1 MRLLLFLLYLTVIT
15 EGFPQIIKFQSVGAY
30 GTTQGVASGGSI
42 KHAMSVSST
51 VSQGPLLIPNQNE
64 AGFFWGNLDFKPAV
78 QASTIITSGATA
90 GSVILNFTRGNG
102 QRRIVVAKAGDMA
115 TINDPSNATG
125 YTASTAFGNPMS
137 EYSPGNYVVF
147 DGIVSDPNQV
157 TVTGL
162 NLNTTKYFFKVF
174 EYNGKYG
181 SNVSNVIFQTGDATL
196 NPLASPP
203 ITAPS
208 AITFPTITNKTL
220 GLNWTNG
227 NGSNR
232 LLVAKAVSTVDAAPA
247 NGQTY
252 SASTTFG
259 SGAQITPGNFVIMN
273 GSGNATTITNL
284 SPNTEYFFKLVE
296 YNGTG
301 ANANYAVSAT
311 ATQLTLTDKPIL
323 NNPTN
328 YTQTS
333 FTANWQTVDGANTY
347 HIDLATD
354 AGFSSIVNSPPPISA
369 PSTSQVFSSLS
380 PGTIYYYRVRAAN
393 NAGQSENSDPAIE
406 VLTIP
411 PTPLIQASTN
421 IMPISFTS
429 NWGAAQSATNYFLDV
444 ATDLAFT
451 QTVSGYSNKSVAG
464 ASDDV
469 TGLAPGT
476 KYYVRVRSQN
486 GSGTSPNQAT
496 PFEQI
501 TITNAP
507 AVKNPSN
514 EQSVSFKA
522 NWNAPE
528 GIVDDY
534 ELVVATES
542 NFANIV
548 FSQEGIPTTNQIVT
562 GLTESTVYYYKVR
575 ARNGG
580 GYSAYSSVESVLTL
594 NADGSVAN
602 PPVVSHGNS
611 TSTSV
616 VANHSG
622 GVGGLSLQLK
632 HRNITGNS
640 FESETAAAVT
650 GASTSTTVNAAW
662 LDEMGMEYY
671 FVLEDDAGR
680 KDSTT
685 TAFLYRSF
693 TNEPISTLSGIGEK
707 KYRMFSIPLKP
718 ENSSVDRVLQ
728 TLLSTFD
735 GYKKD
740 KWRLY
745 HYETDKYVEY
755 QAGLSTIDP
764 GYGYWLITSE
774 TVSSIPVSGEVVNS
788 NQTSS
793 HSIPLSQGWNQI
805 GNPYPFNIDWN
816 QIKDANSAA
825 GLNSLWL
832 FENGQYVKKDVLAP
846 WKGAFVFSDNGG
858 TLTFPVVAKTSAPGR
873 KQSHEL
879 EPTPD
884 EESWM
889 LPLTLNVGDI
899 SQESGVG
906 MHPEAKTSKDRFD
919 EITIPRFIDYVEMN
933 TEHKE
938 FFAPY
943 FSVDIVPSS
952 DDFEWNFSAFSNMN
966 RTTAT
971 LQWDVEALSQAE
983 SRMALLDLTNQ
994 TFVDMKSV
1002 GSYEFAWKDGTQ
1014 MKILYSRDKDLH
1026 AGVSWLGQAF
1036 PNPFRDRITIP
1047 FLLANPEE
1055 HAEVLIYDLLGRR
1068 VRLIQSSEEKSGV
1081 HYAEWDGKT
1090 DQGGTAEGGLYLY
1103 QLKVSDGLSTP
1114 RRLIKQ

>member
-1 MRLLLFLLYLTVIT
+1 MRSLLFLLCLTVIT

-30 GTTQGVASGGSI
+30 GTTQGIASGGSI
-42 KHAMSVSST
+42 KHAISVSSIA
-51 VSQGPLLIPNQNE
+51 SQGPLLTTNQNE
-64 AGFFWGNLDFKPAV
+64 AGFLWGNLDFKPSN
-78 QASTIITSGATA
+78 QANTIITSGATA
-90 GSVILNFTRGNG
+90 VSLVLNFTRGNG
-102 QRRIVVAKAGDMA
+102 QRRIVVAKA
-115 TINDPSNATG
+115 NSPVSSNPVDGTN
-125 YTASTAFGNPMS
+125 YTANANFGS
-137 EYSPGNYVVF
+137 GTQIGSGNYVVF
-147 DGIVSDPNQV
+147 DGIVTDNDQV
-157 TVTGL
+157 TIGGL
-162 NLNTTKYFFKVF
+162 NLTTTKYYFKVF
-174 EYNGKYG
+174 EYNGKHG
-181 SNVSNVIFQTGDATL
+181 TNVSNVIFQTGVANL

-203 ITAPS
+203 ITPAS
-208 AITFPTITNKTL
+208 ALNFQNVTKNSFSL
-220 GLNWTNG
+220 GWNNG
-227 NGSNR
+227 NGDSR
-232 LLVAKAVSTVDAAPA
+232 VLIAKASSTVDADPA
-247 NGQTY
+247 DGQTY
-252 SASTTFG
+252 TGSTAFG
-259 SGAQITPGNFVIMN
+259 NGTQITTGNFVILD
-273 GSGNATTITNL
+273 GTGNTTPISNL

-301 ANANYAVSAT
+301 ANANFAVSST
-311 ATQLTLTDKPIL
+311 ASQWTLTTEPVLSD
-323 NNPTN
+323 PTN

-333 FTANWQTVDGANTY
+333 FTANWQAVTGANFY

-354 AGFSSIVNSPPPISA
+354 AGFSSIIDSSILSA
-369 PSTSQVFSSLS
+369 SSTSQDFFSLS
-380 PGTIYYYRVRAAN
+380 PGTSYYYRVRAEN
-393 NAGQSENSDPAIE
+393 TAGESFNSDPIVTA
-406 VLTIP
+406 LTVP
-411 PTPLIQASTN
+411 PTPTILTSNN
-421 IMPISFTS
+421 IATTSFTS
-429 NWGAAQSATNYFLDV
+429 NWSAAQSATNYFLDV

-469 TGLAPGT
+469 TGLTPGT

-522 NWNAPE
+522 NWDAPV

-534 ELVVATES
+534 ELEVATES

-562 GLTESTVYYYKVR
+562 GLIPTTVYYYRVR

-632 HRNITGNS
+632 HRKITGNS

-650 GASTSTTVNAAW
+650 GASTSITINAAW
-662 LDEMGMEYY
+662 VDEMGMEYY
-671 FVLEDDAGR
+671 FVLEDEAGR
-680 KDSTT
+680 KDSTVS
-685 TAFLYRSF
+685 AFVYKTF
-693 TNEPISTLSGIGEK
+693 TSEPISTLSGIGEK

-718 ENSSVDRVLQ
+718 ESSSVDKVLQ
-728 TLLSTFD
+728 TLLTTFD
-735 GYKKD
+735 GYKKE
-740 KWRLY
+740 KWRLF
-745 HYETDKYVEY
+745 HYQIDKYVEY

-805 GNPYPFNIDWN
+805 GNPYPFNLDWN
-816 QIKDANSAA
+816 QIKAANSAA

-832 FENGQYVKKDVLAP
+832 YEGGANPWVKKDVLAP

-879 EPTPD
+879 ETTPD
-884 EESWM
+884 AESWM
-889 LPLTLNVGDI
+889 LPITLSVGGI

-906 MHPEAKTSKDRFD
+906 MHPDAKASKDRFD
-919 EITIPRFIDYVEMN
+919 EISIPRFIDYVEMN

-943 FSVDIVPSS
+943 FSVDVVPSS
-952 DDFEWNFSAFSNMN
+952 ESQEWSFVANSNLSGS
-966 RTTAT
+966 TAT
-971 LQWDVEALSQAE
+971 LRWDHDALSQAE
-983 SRMALLDLTNQ
+983 SRIALMDLSNQ
-994 TFVDMKSV
+994 TFVDMKTV
-1002 GSYEFAWKDGTQ
+1002 GSYEFVWRDGAQ
-1014 MKILYSRDKDLH
+1014 FKVLYNRNEDLNP
-1026 AGVSWLGQAF
+1026 GVTWLGQAY
-1036 PNPFRDRITIP
+1036 PNPFSEQLTIP
-1047 FLLANPEE
+1047 FLVANPQVQ
-1055 HAEVLIYDLLGRR
+1055 AEILIYDLMGRK
-1068 VRLIQSSEEKSGV
+1068 VKTINSIHEKAGMR
-1081 HYAEWDGKT
+1081 YAEWDGKSE
-1090 DQGGTAEGGLYLY
+1090 QGLRVEGGLYLY
-1103 QLKVSDGLSTP
+1103 QLKSTDGLSTP
-1114 RRLIKQ
+1114 KRLIKK